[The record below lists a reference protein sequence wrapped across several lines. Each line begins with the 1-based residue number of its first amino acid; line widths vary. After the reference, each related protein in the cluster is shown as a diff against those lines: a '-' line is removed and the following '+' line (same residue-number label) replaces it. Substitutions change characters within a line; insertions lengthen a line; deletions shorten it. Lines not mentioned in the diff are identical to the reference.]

1 MVQQKI
7 IDIIEE
13 FAPLETQLPY
23 DHCGL
28 KTGDLSKELTGVLV
42 CLDLSPA
49 IVDEAKEKNCNLII
63 EHHPSIWNALET
75 IDVRFP
81 KVRALIDATNNG
93 ISVYSAHTNIDFAQ
107 GGLNDVFAAQ
117 IGLSDVKPLPE
128 GRIGALKQETDLY
141 EYAEK
146 IKDIIGEKHVK
157 VISGTKNKVKN
168 VVCVNGAGGGD
179 EESLLEFSRISDVF
193 VTSEVKYNVA
203 RLSKDIG
210 YAIIEVGHFTS
221 EKGFLKMIKDLISKK
236 MPNVRVYEA
245 ECVQN
250 PYE

>member
-7 IDIIEE
+7 IEIIEE

-49 IVDEAKEKNCNLII
+49 IVDEAKEKKCNLII
-63 EHHPSIWNALET
+63 EHHPSIWNAWEK
-75 IDVRFP
+75 IDVRQP
-81 KVRALIDATNNG
+81 KVRALIDATINE

-107 GGLNDVFAAQ
+107 GGLNDIFAGQ
-117 IGLSDVKPLPE
+117 IGLSNVKTFSE
-128 GRIGALKQETDLY
+128 GRIGRLKQEIDLY
-141 EYAEK
+141 EYAEM
-146 IKDIIGEKHVK
+146 IKEALGEKNVK
-157 VISGTKNKVKN
+157 VISGSKNKVKI

-179 EESLLEFSRISDVF
+179 EKLLLSCSEVSDVF

-210 YAIIEVGHFTS
+210 YAIIEVSHFTS
-221 EKGFLKMIKDLISKK
+221 ERGFLKLIKNLIAKE